1 MRFPFRVH
9 RNAGSSDQSSSAR
22 GDETV
27 LALAGNP
34 NVGKSTLFNLLTGL
48 HQHTGNWPGKTV
60 GSACGRF
67 QHAGKHYL
75 LMDTPGAYS
84 LTARSDEERITRDF
98 LCFGAPDAVIVMCDA
113 TCAERS
119 LILALQILEI
129 TGNVIICMNLCD
141 EAEKKGIFPNTEKLA
156 SRLGVPVL
164 PMSAARGRGIEAFL
178 RAVDTRTP
186 GPAHPIPLPAAAE
199 TACAPLVS
207 LLESRGLPLPA
218 RWLALRLLEADGST
232 LDAFR
237 TQLGISPEENTA
249 LAAAL
254 RLSRD
259 ILHLHGLDT
268 AGLSDLCAASAA
280 AEAEALCREC
290 VRKAPSRAAL
300 RDRRIDRVLTHPVWG
315 IPVMLALLALVLWL
329 TISGANYPS
338 ALLSRGFSWLGA
350 LLRDV
355 FTELHAP
362 PWLTGALL
370 DGVYTTVA
378 WVVAVMLPPMAIFF
392 PLFTILEDLG
402 YLPRMAFNLDGS
414 FKRCSACGKQ
424 ALTMC
429 MGLGCNAAGVV
440 GCRIID
446 SPREKLIAVLT
457 NSFMPCNGRFPTIIS
472 LISLFFAGSG
482 LLGSAVSA
490 LILTLIILLGVVATL
505 LASKLLSKTLLRGVP
520 SSFTLELPPYRRPQ
534 ILRVLVRSLL
544 DRTLFVLGRAVT
556 IAAPAGLLLWLIG
569 NVRPGG
575 IDLLQALSSFLDAP
589 GRLLGMDG
597 VILLA
602 FLLGLPANELVLP
615 VMLMCYLSQG
625 QLTEPG
631 ALASLGT
638 VLRANG
644 WTGVT
649 GACFIL
655 FSLLHWPC
663 ATTLLTIR
671 KETGSWRYTALAAA
685 LPTVFGLIACLLVRI
700 LSMLF

>member
-1 MRFPFRVH
+1 MG
-9 RNAGSSDQSSSAR
+9 AGITQR
-22 GDETV
+22 ITV
-27 LALAGNP
+27 ALAGNP
-34 NVGKSTLFNLLTGL
+34 NVGKSTLFNALTGMR
-48 HQHTGNWPGKTV
+48 QHTGNWPGKTV
-60 GSACGRF
+60 GVSRGVCRRGDVEYVF
-67 QHAGKHYL
+67 YDL
-75 LMDTPGAYS
+75 PGTYS
-84 LTARSDEERITRDF
+84 LSGETEDECVAADF
-98 LCFGAPDAVIVMCDA
+98 LEKGEADCTVVVCDGNA
-113 TCAERS
+113 LERS
-119 LILALQILEI
+119 LILALQILSQGEKA
-129 TGNVIICMNLCD
+129 VLCVNLMD
-141 EAEKKGIFPNTEKLA
+141 EAHRHGRYV
-156 SRLGVPVL
+156 SRQALEAALGVPVVL
-164 PMSAARGRGIEAFL
+164 TAAGRNEGIGEL
-178 RAVDTRTP
+178 LVAVARTALTEKMQARPQFPDPVTAAGEIAKKAITCREDP
-186 GPAHPIPLPAAAE
+186 GRRVREQVEKL
-199 TACAPLVS
+199 LVS
-207 LLESRGLPLPA
+207 RRFGVPLLFA
-218 RWLALRLLEADGST
+218 VMA
-232 LDAFR
+232 
-237 TQLGISPEENTA
+237 GI
-249 LAAAL
+249 
-254 RLSRD
+254 
-259 ILHLHGLDT
+259 I
-268 AGLSDLCAASAA
+268 
-280 AEAEALCREC
+280 
-290 VRKAPSRAAL
+290 
-300 RDRRIDRVLTHPVWG
+300 
-315 IPVMLALLALVLWL
+315 WL
-329 TISGANYPS
+329 TVWGANYPS
-338 ALLSRGFSWLGA
+338 AALERLFYHGYEILQRLLAGTPAWLRGLVADGMY
-350 LLRDV
+350 
-355 FTELHAP
+355 
-362 PWLTGALL
+362 LTAAR
-370 DGVYTTVA
+370 VI
-378 WVVAVMLPPMAIFF
+378 AVMLPPMAIFF
-392 PLFTILEDLG
+392 PLFTFLEDVG
-402 YLPRMAFNLDGS
+402 YLPRMAFLMDRPMA
-414 FKRCSACGKQ
+414 RCAGCGKQ

-490 LILTLIILLGVVATL
+490 LILTLVILLGVIATL